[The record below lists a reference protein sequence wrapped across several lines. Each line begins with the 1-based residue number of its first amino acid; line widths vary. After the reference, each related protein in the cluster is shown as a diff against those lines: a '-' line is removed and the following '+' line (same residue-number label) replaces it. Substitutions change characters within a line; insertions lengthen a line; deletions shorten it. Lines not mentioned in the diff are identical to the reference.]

1 MKTFY
6 REDESAIKEV
16 PNAGKVAEGP
26 DYQILRLIL
35 KPGEA
40 QTMHRN
46 QHRVIFYV
54 LNGKGVLQVEG
65 RSFQLGKGDG
75 AEVMTYEL
83 RAWKNTGDDDLEL
96 LVFKFI

>member
-1 MKTFY
+1 MRTFY
-6 REDESAIKEV
+6 REDESVIKDV
-16 PNAGKVAEGP
+16 PNAGKLAEGT
-26 DYQILRLIL
+26 DYQIVRLIL

-54 LNGKGVLQVEG
+54 LNGKGILLVEG
-65 RSFQLGKGDG
+65 RSFQLGTGDG

-83 RAWKNTGDDDLEL
+83 RAWKNAGDDDLEL
-96 LVFKFI
+96 LVFKFL